1 MLIKVEIQNFM
12 SHQNT
17 VLEFVPGTNV
27 IIGESDQGKSAA
39 FTAINWVVNNRPLG
53 DFFRSVWGG
62 DTRVALY
69 TAEGD
74 VIERIR
80 SDNKNEY
87 RINGEILEA
96 FGTQVPQEVSNILQL
111 DGYNIQAQMDPD
123 FLLSHTPGE
132 AARILNKAAAIDE
145 IDTVI
150 SGISKTIHQINSGI
164 KSKKLLLFAQ
174 EQNLKQYEN
183 LNEIETKIQHAEEL
197 EKQIQAH
204 EQELSKLKRIL
215 YMINRANL
223 TLERTKH
230 LPDVLNKVIRV
241 ESELD
246 EYKETKIQKSNI
258 ERIISRLRKVY
269 GAMEATQKEIIRLE
283 KEQEKI
289 PLDICPICGGTIRKG
304 EKHADDTKTKSD
316 KIRAGY

>member
-1 MLIKVEIQNFM
+1 MLIKVEIENFM

-39 FTAINWVVNNRPLG
+39 FTAINWVINNRPLG

-80 SDNKNEY
+80 TDNKNEY

-96 FGTQVPQEVSNILQL
+96 FGTQVPQEVSDILQL

-123 FLLSHTPGE
+123 FLLSQTPGE

-145 IDTVI
+145 IDTTI
-150 SGISKTIHQINSGI
+150 SGISKALYQINSGI
-164 KSKKLLLFAQ
+164 RYKEKQVKEYEQ
-174 EQNLKQYEN
+174 ETNQYRNLP
-183 LNEIETKIQHAEEL
+183 EIETKIQQAEEL
-197 EKQIQAH
+197 EILKQNQNRKLTELRGILFRIQRV
-204 EQELSKLKRIL
+204 EF
-215 YMINRANL
+215 

-230 LPDVLNKVIRV
+230 LPKVIDMVIKV
-241 ESELD
+241 ELGLQT
-246 EYKETKIQKSNI
+246 YKEINNQYI
-258 ERIISRLRKVY
+258 GLERIIAKTNRIYSI
-269 GAMEATQKEIIRLE
+269 MEEKQREIEALK

-289 PLDICPICGGTIRKG
+289 PLDICPLCGGAMGGKKH
-304 EKHADDTKTKSD
+304 EKSETETPN
-316 KIRAGY
+316 IYQG

>member
-1 MLIKVEIQNFM
+1 MLIKVEIENFM

-39 FTAINWVVNNRPLG
+39 FTAINWVINNRPLG

-80 SDNKNEY
+80 TDNKNEY

-123 FLLSHTPGE
+123 FLLSQTPGE

-145 IDTVI
+145 IDTTV
-150 SGISKTIHQINSGI
+150 SGISKALYQINSGI
-164 KSKKLLLFAQ
+164 RYKEKQVKEYEQ
-174 EQNLKQYEN
+174 ETNQYRNLP
-183 LNEIETKIQHAEEL
+183 EIETKIQQAEEL
-197 EKQIQAH
+197 EILKQNQNRKLTELRGILFRIQRV
-204 EQELSKLKRIL
+204 EF
-215 YMINRANL
+215 

-230 LPDVLNKVIRV
+230 LPKVIDMVIKV
-241 ESELD
+241 ELGLQT
-246 EYKETKIQKSNI
+246 YKEINNQYI
-258 ERIISRLRKVY
+258 GLERIIAKTNRIYSI
-269 GAMEATQKEIIRLE
+269 MEEKQREIEALK

-289 PLDICPICGGTIRKG
+289 PLDICPLCGGAMGGKKH
-304 EKHADDTKTKSD
+304 EKSETETPN
-316 KIRAGY
+316 IYQG

>member
-1 MLIKVEIQNFM
+1 MLTKVEIENFM

-17 VLEFVPGTNV
+17 VLEFLPGTNV

-39 FTAINWVVNNRPLG
+39 FTAINWVINNRPLG

-80 SDNKNEY
+80 TDNKNEY

-96 FGTQVPQEVSNILQL
+96 FGTQVPQEISDILQL

-123 FLLSHTPGE
+123 FLLSQTPGE
-132 AARILNKAAAIDE
+132 AARVLNKAAAIDE
-145 IDTVI
+145 IDTTI
-150 SGISKTIHQINSGI
+150 SGISKALYQINSGI

-183 LNEIETKIQHAEEL
+183 LSEIEAKIQQAEEL
-197 EKQIQAH
+197 EILKQNQNRKLTELRGILFRIQQV
-204 EQELSKLKRIL
+204 EF
-215 YMINRANL
+215 

-230 LPDVLNKVIRV
+230 LPKVADMVIKV
-241 ESELD
+241 ELGLQT
-246 EYKETKIQKSNI
+246 YKEINNQYI
-258 ERIISRLRKVY
+258 GLERIIAKTNRIYSIMVEKQREI
-269 GAMEATQKEIIRLE
+269 EALK

-289 PLDICPICGGTIRKG
+289 PLEICPLCGGAMRKG
-304 EKHADDTKTKSD
+304 EKHEKSETETPN
-316 KIRAGY
+316 IYQG

>member
-1 MLIKVEIQNFM
+1 MLTKVEIENFM

-39 FTAINWVVNNRPLG
+39 FTAINWVINNRPLG
-53 DFFRSVWGG
+53 DFFRSIWGG

-69 TAEGD
+69 TVEGD

-80 SDNKNEY
+80 TDNKNEY

-96 FGTQVPQEVSNILQL
+96 FGTQVPQEVSDILQL

-123 FLLSHTPGE
+123 FLLSQTPGE
-132 AARILNKAAAIDE
+132 VARILNKAAAIDE
-145 IDTVI
+145 IDTTI
-150 SGISKTIHQINSGI
+150 SGISKALYQINSGI
-164 KSKKLLLFAQ
+164 RYKEKQIKEYEQ
-174 EQNLKQYEN
+174 EINQYRNLP
-183 LNEIETKIQHAEEL
+183 EIETKIQQAEEL
-197 EKQIQAH
+197 EILKQNQNRKLTELRGILFRIQQV
-204 EQELSKLKRIL
+204 EF
-215 YMINRANL
+215 

-230 LPDVLNKVIRV
+230 LPKVIDMVIKV

-269 GAMEATQKEIIRLE
+269 EAMEATQKEIIRLE

-304 EKHADDTKTKSD
+304 EKHEKSETETLN
-316 KIRAGY
+316 IYQG

>member
-1 MLIKVEIQNFM
+1 MLTKVEIQNFM

-17 VLEFVPGTNV
+17 VLEFLPGTNV

-39 FTAINWVVNNRPLG
+39 FSAINWVVNNRPLG
-53 DFFRSVWGG
+53 DSFRSIWGG

-69 TAEGD
+69 TAEGNT
-74 VIERIR
+74 VERIR

-96 FGTQVPQEVSNILQL
+96 FGTQVPQEVSDILQL

-145 IDTVI
+145 IDTTI
-150 SGISKTIHQINSGI
+150 SGISKALYQINSRI
-164 KSKKLLLFAQ
+164 RYKEKQVKEYEQ
-174 EQNLKQYEN
+174 ETNQYRNLP
-183 LNEIETKIQHAEEL
+183 EIETKIQQAEEL

-204 EQELSKLKRIL
+204 EQELSKLKQIL

-230 LPDVLNKVIRV
+230 LPDVINKVIRV
-241 ESELD
+241 ESELA

-269 GAMEATQKEIIRLE
+269 GAMEATQKEITRLE

-304 EKHADDTKTKSD
+304 EKHEKSETETPN
-316 KIRAGY
+316 IYQG

>member
-1 MLIKVEIQNFM
+1 MLTKVEIQNFM

-39 FTAINWVVNNRPLG
+39 FSAINWVVNNRPLG
-53 DFFRSVWGG
+53 DSFRSIWGG

-69 TAEGD
+69 TAEGNT
-74 VIERIR
+74 VERIR

-96 FGTQVPQEVSNILQL
+96 FGTQVPQEVSDILQL

-145 IDTVI
+145 IDTTI
-150 SGISKTIHQINSGI
+150 SGISKALYQINSRI
-164 KSKKLLLFAQ
+164 RYKEKQVKEYEQ
-174 EQNLKQYEN
+174 ETNQYRNLP
-183 LNEIETKIQHAEEL
+183 EIETKIQQAEEL
-197 EKQIQAH
+197 EILKQNQNRKLTEVRGILFRIQQV
-204 EQELSKLKRIL
+204 EF
-215 YMINRANL
+215 

-230 LPDVLNKVIRV
+230 LPGVLNKVIRV
-241 ESELD
+241 ESELA

-304 EKHADDTKTKSD
+304 EKHEEDTKTKND

>member
-1 MLIKVEIQNFM
+1 MLTKVEIENFM

-39 FTAINWVVNNRPLG
+39 FTAINWVINNRPLG

-80 SDNKNEY
+80 TDNKNEY

-96 FGTQVPQEVSNILQL
+96 FGTQVPQEVSDILQL

-123 FLLSHTPGE
+123 FLLSQTPGE

-145 IDTVI
+145 IDTTI
-150 SGISKTIHQINSGI
+150 SGISKALYQINSGI
-164 KSKKLLLFAQ
+164 RYKEKQIKEYEQ
-174 EQNLKQYEN
+174 EINQYRNLP
-183 LNEIETKIQHAEEL
+183 EIETKIQQAEEL
-197 EKQIQAH
+197 EILKQNQNRKLTELRGILFRIQQV
-204 EQELSKLKRIL
+204 EF
-215 YMINRANL
+215 

-230 LPDVLNKVIRV
+230 LPKVIDMVIKV

-258 ERIISRLRKVY
+258 ERIISRLRKVH

-289 PLDICPICGGTIRKG
+289 PLDICPLCGGAMEKG
-304 EKHADDTKTKSD
+304 EKHEKSKTETLN
-316 KIRAGY
+316 IYQG

>member
-1 MLIKVEIQNFM
+1 MLTKVEIQNFM

-17 VLEFVPGTNV
+17 VLEFLPGTNV

-39 FTAINWVVNNRPLG
+39 FSAINWVVNNRPLG
-53 DFFRSVWGG
+53 DSFRSVWGG

-69 TAEGD
+69 TAEGNT
-74 VIERIR
+74 VERIR

-96 FGTQVPQEVSNILQL
+96 FGTQVPQEVSDILQL

-145 IDTVI
+145 IDTTI
-150 SGISKTIHQINSGI
+150 SGISKALYQINSRI
-164 KSKKLLLFAQ
+164 RYKEKQVKEYEQ
-174 EQNLKQYEN
+174 ETNQYRNLP
-183 LNEIETKIQHAEEL
+183 EIETKIQQAEEL
-197 EKQIQAH
+197 EILKQNQNRKLTELRGILFRIQRV
-204 EQELSKLKRIL
+204 EF
-215 YMINRANL
+215 

-230 LPDVLNKVIRV
+230 LPKVIDMVIKV
-241 ESELD
+241 ELGLQT
-246 EYKETKIQKSNI
+246 YKEINNQYI
-258 ERIISRLRKVY
+258 GLERIIAKTNRIYSI
-269 GAMEATQKEIIRLE
+269 MEEKQREIEALK

-289 PLDICPICGGTIRKG
+289 PLDICPLCGGAMGGKKH
-304 EKHADDTKTKSD
+304 EKSETETPN
-316 KIRAGY
+316 IYQG